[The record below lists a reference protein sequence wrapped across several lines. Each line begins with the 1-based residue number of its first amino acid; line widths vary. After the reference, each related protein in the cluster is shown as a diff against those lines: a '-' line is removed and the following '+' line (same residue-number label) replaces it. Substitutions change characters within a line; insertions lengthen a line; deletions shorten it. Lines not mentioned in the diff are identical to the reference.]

1 MKAAV
6 ITEVGKPFEIRDDL
20 ELDEPKGRE
29 ILVDVK
35 ASGLCH
41 SDLYVA
47 TNDIGTPLP
56 GVFGH
61 EVSGVVLAVGPH
73 VEDFEVGDHVVG
85 CLAGFCGR
93 CDRCLKGAPN
103 LCRKYPLG
111 TQRAPG
117 EPARLRLGGQPIAQF
132 QEMSGFAEQVLL
144 HENNAVRVPKEL
156 PFAQAAILGCGVT
169 TGAGSAIHSA
179 GVKFGDSVAV
189 IGCGGVGLNVAQG
202 AALAG
207 ARQVIAVDLQDS
219 KLKLAADKF
228 GATHT
233 VNPKNQDAVAE
244 IIAISGGGVDHA
256 FEVIGGIE
264 ETLTQAVR
272 ALAPGGT
279 AYVVGAQ
286 GPTSTFGFSPAE
298 LLFQKT
304 ALQGVY
310 MGSCNFKVDIPLYAD
325 YYLQGRFNLD
335 DLVSKTVRL
344 DEINEAYAELHGG
357 AIARS
362 VITEF

>member
-6 ITEVGKPFEIRDDL
+6 ITEFGRPFEVHDDL
-20 ELDEPKGRE
+20 ELDEPRGRE

-47 TNDIGTPLP
+47 TNDIGHPLP

-61 EVSGVVLAVGPH
+61 EVSGVVRAVGPD
-73 VEDFEVGDHVVG
+73 VSEFGVGDHVVG
-85 CLAGFCGR
+85 CLSGFCGR
-93 CDRCLKGAPN
+93 CDRCLTGRPN
-103 LCRKYPLG
+103 LCRNYPTG
-111 TQRAPG
+111 TQRGAD
-117 EPARLRLGGQPIAQF
+117 EPSRLRLGGKPIAQF
-132 QEMSGFAEQVLL
+132 QEISGFAEQVLM
-144 HENNAVRVPKEL
+144 HENNAVRVPDTL
-156 PFAQAAILGCGVT
+156 PFPQAALLGCGVA

-179 GVKFGDSVAV
+179 GIRVGGTVAV
-189 IGCGGVGLNVAQG
+189 IGCGGVGLNVIQG

-207 ARQVIAVDLQDS
+207 ARQVIAVDLQDG
-219 KLKLAADKF
+219 KLKLAAKF
-228 GATHT
+228 GATQT
-233 VNPKNQDAVAE
+233 INPRDHNVVEQIKTLSD
-244 IIAISGGGVDHA
+244 GGVDHA

-272 ALAPGGT
+272 SLVPGGT

-286 GPTSTFGFSPAE
+286 GPRSTFGFSPAE
-298 LLFQKT
+298 LLFEKT
-304 ALQGVY
+304 AVQGVY
-310 MGSCNFKVDIPLYAD
+310 MGSCNFKIDIPMYAD
-325 YYLQGRFNLD
+325 FYLQGRFNLD
-335 DLVSKTVRL
+335 DLVSNTIRV
-344 DEINEAYAELHGG
+344 DQINEAYEELHGG

>member
-6 ITEVGKPFEIRDDL
+6 ITEFGKPFEVHDDL
-20 ELDEPKGRE
+20 ELDEPRGRE

-47 TNDIGTPLP
+47 TNDIGHPLP

-61 EVSGVVLAVGPH
+61 EVAGVVRAVGPQ
-73 VEDFEVGDHVVG
+73 VTEFKAGDHVVG
-85 CLAGFCGR
+85 CLSGFCGR
-93 CDRCLKGAPN
+93 CDRCLTGRPN
-103 LCRKYPLG
+103 LCRNYPAG
-111 TQRAPG
+111 TQRG
-117 EPARLRLGGQPIAQF
+117 SDEPSRLRLGGKPIAQF
-132 QEMSGFAEQVLL
+132 QEISGFAEQVLM
-144 HENNAVRVPKEL
+144 HENNAVGVPEKL
-156 PFAQAAILGCGVT
+156 PFPQAALLGCGVA

-179 GVKFGDSVAV
+179 GVRVGDTVAV
-189 IGCGGVGLNVAQG
+189 IGCGGVGLNVVQG
-202 AALAG
+202 AVLAG

-219 KLKLAADKF
+219 KLKLAQTKF

-233 VNPKNQDAVAE
+233 INPSTSDVVAE
-244 IIAISGGGVDHA
+244 IKAISDGGVDHA

-272 ALAPGGT
+272 ALVPGGT
-279 AYVVGAQ
+279 AYVVGAH

-310 MGSCNFKVDIPLYAD
+310 MGSCNFKIDIPLYAD
-325 YYLQGRFNLD
+325 FYLQGRFNLD
-335 DLVSKTVRL
+335 DLVSNTIRL
-344 DEINEAYAELHGG
+344 DQINEAYANLHGG